1 LQQFQRLFGNLVRLY
16 LQILKLI
23 VLIYPLAIEA
33 KITDTTSAIIA
44 THVFGNPCDL
54 EAIQNLA
61 RKHNL
66 KAITS
71 TSL

>member
-1 LQQFQRLFGNLVRLY
+1 
-16 LQILKLI
+16 LI